1 MGPWGWSIS
10 GWLALM
16 RGSSRAAL
24 WPSRHRFRYRIVI
37 CWGAFPVEWES
48 NEAVRPKSFLGWL
61 LVASWASHDSGD
73 DWLFACERERRPRRD
88 LVDSACP

>member
-1 MGPWGWSIS
+1 MADARLARAGAHAMGPWGWSIL

-37 CWGAFPVEWES
+37 CSGGLPGRVGVE
-48 NEAVRPKSFLGWL
+48 
-61 LVASWASHDSGD
+61 
-73 DWLFACERERRPRRD
+73 
-88 LVDSACP
+88 